1 MSWIAAILVATTS
14 APSTPMRPPLE
25 PSNDVKACQVGYL
38 PSEPKLAM
46 VTAAGGRAAVVRRVS
61 DGRAMATVPVGAE
74 QLDPDTGDTVR
85 LVDFSRVRA
94 EGEYVL
100 EVEGVGAS
108 HPFRIARDAF
118 ARAFRLAMRSFYGQR
133 CGIAV
138 NMAPD
143 FPEYRYD
150 ACHTEPALYHA
161 SSGREGTRDS
171 SKGWHDAGDYG
182 KYVVNSGITTGSLL
196 WAYELNP
203 VKLRKIGL
211 DLPESGGKLPDFLS
225 EVKWNLDWMLT
236 MQDEDGGAWHKCTT
250 AQFPGFVMPAK
261 DPTPMLIIGS
271 GKEPFKTTHATADL
285 VAVAAIAARVYR
297 PFDRAYAD
305 RCRKAAEL
313 GWQWLQK
320 NEDAGAFRNP
330 PGIAT
335 GGYGEPDASDE
346 RLWAAAELFRT
357 TGKAEYDRAFLAAY
371 RKWTPT
377 ISPTLAQG
385 WGDVRNLGMFAYA
398 MSDPAKANSD
408 AVARIKADTK
418 TAAEAIVARTRANGY
433 RNPLPANQ
441 YVWGSNAVVAN
452 FAMMLQMA
460 HRFEKN
466 EPARNAALDAIHYL
480 LGRNP
485 YATSFVTH
493 VGTRFAMR
501 PHHRPS
507 AADGVDAPWPGLLV
521 GGSNANRR
529 IPPGKPWVDDQG
541 NFTQNENAINWN
553 AALVFVLAEVLP

>member
-1 MSWIAAILVATTS
+1 MSWIVAIVATAL
-14 APSTPMRPPLE
+14 APGVTMRPLLP
-25 PSNDVKACQVGYL
+25 PSNDVKVCQVGYL
-38 PSEPKLAM
+38 PSEPKFAV
-46 VTAAGGRAAVVRRVS
+46 VTAEPTGEARVRRAA
-61 DGRAMATVPVGAE
+61 DGRTVATLPIGPERTDA
-74 QLDPDTGDTVR
+74 DTGDKVR
-85 LVDFSRVRA
+85 WVNFGRVRA
-94 EGEYVL
+94 EGDYVL
-100 EVEGVGAS
+100 EVDGVGTS
-108 HPFRIARDAF
+108 FPFRIAKDAF
-118 ARAFRLAMRSFYGQR
+118 ARAFRLGMRSFYGQR

-138 NMAPD
+138 DLAPD

-150 ACHTEPALYHA
+150 ACHLEPAVYHA
-161 SSGREGTRDS
+161 SSGREGTRDA

-182 KYVVNSGITTGSLL
+182 KYVVNSGITTGTLL
-196 WAYELNP
+196 WAYELNAR
-203 VKLRKIGL
+203 KLGKIGL
-211 DLPESGGKLPDFLS
+211 DLPESGGKLPDFLA

-236 MQDEDGGAWHKCTT
+236 MQDVDGGVWHKCTT

-271 GKEPFKTTHATADL
+271 GKEPFKTTHATANL

-305 RCRKAAEL
+305 RCRRAAEL
-313 GWQWLQK
+313 GWIWLRD
-320 NEDAGAFRNP
+320 NPDTGAFRNP

-335 GGYGEPDASDE
+335 GGYGEPNASDE

-357 TGKAEYDRAFLAAY
+357 TGNAEYDRAFLAAY
-371 RKWTPT
+371 RNWTPT
-377 ISPTLAQG
+377 ISPTAAQN

-398 MSDPAKANSD
+398 MSAPARANPE

-418 TAAEAIVARTRANGY
+418 KAAQAIVERTLANGY
-433 RNPLPANQ
+433 RNPLPGDQ

-452 FAMMLQMA
+452 FAIMLQMA
-460 HRFEKN
+460 NRFEKN
-466 EPARNAALDAIHYL
+466 DAARFAALDALHFL

-485 YATSFVTH
+485 YNTSFVTH
-493 VGTRFAMR
+493 VGTKSAMR

-521 GGSNANRR
+521 GGPNANRR
-529 IPPGKPWVDDQG
+529 TPPGKPWVDDQS

-553 AALVFVLAEVLP
+553 AALVFVLAEALP